1 MAIKLNQSLK
11 LGQNLVMTPQLQQA
25 IKLLQLNHLE
35 LADMITQE
43 LTDNPI
49 LEEVSDE
56 GSGDGMEGAAGED
69 TYDPEVQQQNDE
81 QSQIQAPTEDEKNLG
96 TKEDDVNWDAY
107 LEEFNDGPSTTTA
120 SMKEIPEGDMPSYE
134 NLLTKS
140 TSLEEHLLWQ
150 LGMHHFTEQETRFG
164 QLVISALNDDGYF
177 EGNLSEIAQACDIEY
192 EDAEEVLKMIQNFDP
207 IGIASRDL
215 QECLMIQAK
224 LLNPRSTLVES
235 IIQSCMNELEKHN
248 LPAIAKMLDVPIEQV
263 VEAQKI
269 IHEFEPKPG
278 KIFTESDT
286 QYIAPDIYVIK
297 VANEFVI
304 QMNDEGIPRLRISN
318 YYKNIVKKEMALK
331 SGVVAS
337 EDGGAHHQAKE
348 YVHEKLRAA
357 MWLIKSIQNR
367 QKTIHKVTEA
377 ILARQREF
385 FEKGAQFLK
394 PMVLKDIAAD
404 VGMHES
410 TISRVTTNKYMHTP
424 VGTFE
429 LKYFFNSS
437 INSSDGGD
445 SLASSAV
452 KEKIKQLIAKEDLRK
467 PFSDQQIV
475 EILQKDNIDIARR
488 TVAKYREMLNI
499 LPSSRRKRAF

>member
-1 MAIKLNQSLK
+1 MAIKLSQSLK
-11 LGQNLVMTPQLQQA
+11 MGQNLVMTPQLQQA

-35 LADMITQE
+35 LADLITQE

-49 LEEVSDE
+49 LEEASDD
-56 GSGDGMEGAAGED
+56 STPDNVDTAADGESF
-69 TYDPEVQQQNDE
+69 DPEVQQQNDE
-81 QSQIQAPTEDEKNLG
+81 QAQLQPAAEDDKNLG

-107 LEEFNDGPSTTTA
+107 LEDFNDGSSTA
-120 SMKEIPEGDMPSYE
+120 PSMKEIPDGDMPSYE
-134 NLLTKS
+134 NLLTKT
-140 TSLEEHLLWQ
+140 TSLEEHLQWQ
-150 LGMHHFTEQETRFG
+150 LNMLNFTEAEMKFG
-164 QLVISALNDDGYF
+164 QLIISALNDDGYF
-177 EGNLSEIAQACDIEY
+177 EGNLSELAEQAGIEF
-192 EDAEEVLKMIQNFDP
+192 EDGEEILKMFQNFDP
-207 IGIASRDL
+207 VGIAARDL
-215 QECLMIQAK
+215 QECLMAQAK
-224 LLNPRSTLVES
+224 LLTPRSVLVES
-235 IIQSCMNELEKHN
+235 IIQSCMHELEKHN

-269 IHEFEPKPG
+269 IHELEPKPG
-278 KIFTESDT
+278 KIFTEAET

-297 VANEFVI
+297 VGNEYVI
-304 QMNDEGIPRLRISN
+304 QMNDDGIPRLRVSS
-318 YYKNIVKKEMALK
+318 YYKNIVKKEAAANAAA
-331 SGVVAS
+331 GNT
-337 EDGGAHHQAKE
+337 EPTGAQNQAKE

-445 SLASSAV
+445 SVASSAV
-452 KEKIKQLIAKEDLRK
+452 KEKIKQLIAKEDIKK

-475 EILQKDNIDIARR
+475 EMLQKDNIDIARR

-499 LPSSRRKRAF
+499 LPSSKRKRAF

>member
-1 MAIKLNQSLK
+1 MAIQLKQSMK

-35 LADMITQE
+35 LADLITQE

-49 LEEVSDE
+49 LEEVTDDSSTDNVETAAE
-56 GSGDGMEGAAGED
+56 GE
-69 TYDPEVQQQNDE
+69 TFDPEVQQQNDE
-81 QSQIQAPTEDEKNLG
+81 QAQLAQPGEDDKNLG

-107 LEEFNDGPSTTTA
+107 LEDFSDGTSTA
-120 SMKEIPEGDMPSYE
+120 PSMKEIPDGDMPSYE

-150 LGMHHFTEQETRFG
+150 LNMLNFTDSEMKFG
-164 QLVISALNDDGYF
+164 QMIIGALNDDGYF
-177 EGNLSEIAQACDIEY
+177 EGNLSEMAEKSGIEY
-192 EDAEEVLKMIQNFDP
+192 EDAEEILKMIQNLDP
-207 IGIASRDL
+207 VGIAARDL
-215 QECLMIQAK
+215 QECLMAQAK
-224 LLNPRSTLVES
+224 LLSPRAVLVES
-235 IIQSCMNELEKHN
+235 IIQSCMPELEKHN
-248 LPAIAKMLDVPIEQV
+248 FPAIAKMLDVPLDQV
-263 VEAQKI
+263 LEAKKI

-297 VANEFVI
+297 VGNDFVI
-304 QMNDEGIPRLRISN
+304 QMNDDGIPRLRVSN
-318 YYKNIVKKEMALK
+318 YYKNIVKKEAAANAAEGSTGT
-331 SGVVAS
+331 SGAQT
-337 EDGGAHHQAKE
+337 QAKE

-452 KEKIKQLIAKEDLRK
+452 KEKIKQLIAKEDLKK

-475 EILQKDNIDIARR
+475 EMLQKDNIDIARR

-499 LPSSRRKRAF
+499 LPSSKRKRAF

>member
-1 MAIKLNQSLK
+1 MAIKLNQSLR

-43 LTDNPI
+43 LTDNPM
-49 LEEVSDE
+49 LEELGDE
-56 GSGDGMEGAAGED
+56 HSNEPLDSASGED
-69 TYDPEVQQQNDE
+69 NYDPEAQQNTEE
-81 QSQIQAPTEDEKNLG
+81 QAQLQPQTEDDKNLG
-96 TKEDDVNWDAY
+96 NKDDVSWEAY
-107 LEEFNDGPSTTTA
+107 LEEFNDGPGASP
-120 SMKEIPEGDMPSYE
+120 SMKEIPDGDMPSYE

-150 LGMHHFTEQETRFG
+150 LNMHNFTEQEMRFG
-164 QLVISALNDDGYF
+164 QMVISALNDDGYF
-177 EGNLSEIAQACDIEY
+177 EGNLSEIAEACGIEY
-192 EDAEEVLKMIQNFDP
+192 EDAEEILKMIQNFDP

-224 LLNPRSTLVES
+224 LLVPRSTLVES
-235 IIQSCMNELEKHN
+235 MIQSCMPELERHN
-248 LPAIAKMLDVPIEQV
+248 LPAIAKALDAPLEQV
-263 VEAQKI
+263 AEAQKI
-269 IHEFEPKPG
+269 IHELEPKPG

-297 VANEFVI
+297 VGTEFVI
-304 QMNDEGIPRLRISN
+304 QMNDDGIPRLRISN
-318 YYKNIVKKEMALK
+318 HYKNIMKKELALQSTNGK
-331 SGVVAS
+331 AQ
-337 EDGGAHHQAKE
+337 DGGAHDQAKE
-348 YVHEKLRAA
+348 YVQEKLRAA
-357 MWLIKSIQNR
+357 MWLIKSIQSR

-377 ILARQREF
+377 ILSRQRDF
-385 FEKGAQFLK
+385 FEKGAHFLK

-445 SLASSAV
+445 SVASSAV
-452 KEKIKQLIAKEDLRK
+452 KEKIKQLIAKEDVRK

>member
-1 MAIKLNQSLK
+1 MAIQLKQSLK

-35 LADMITQE
+35 LADLITQE

-49 LEEVSDE
+49 LEEVAEE
-56 GSGDGMEGAAGED
+56 GTPDNVENAAEGD
-69 TYDPEVQQQNDE
+69 TFDPEVQQQNDE
-81 QSQIQAPTEDEKNLG
+81 QAQLQPAAADDKDIGNK
-96 TKEDDVNWDAY
+96 DDVNWDAY
-107 LEEFNDGPSTTTA
+107 LEDFNDGSSTA
-120 SMKEIPEGDMPSYE
+120 PSMKEIPDGDMPSYE
-134 NLLTKS
+134 NLLTKT
-140 TSLEEHLLWQ
+140 TSLEEHLQWQ
-150 LGMHHFTEQETRFG
+150 LNMLNFTEAETKLG
-164 QLVISALNDDGYF
+164 QMIVSGLNDDGYF
-177 EGNLSEIAQACDIEY
+177 EGNLSEMAEATGLEF
-192 EDAEEVLKMIQNFDP
+192 EDAEEILKMIQNFDP
-207 IGIASRDL
+207 VGIGARDL
-215 QECLMIQAK
+215 QECLLCQAK
-224 LLNPRSTLVES
+224 LLVPRSTLVES
-235 IIQSCMNELEKHN
+235 ILQSCMIELEKHN
-248 LPAIAKMLDVPIEQV
+248 LPAIAKALNVPIDQV

-269 IHEFEPKPG
+269 IHELEPKPG
-278 KIFTESDT
+278 KIFTESET
-286 QYIAPDIYVIK
+286 QYIAPDIYVQK
-297 VANEFVI
+297 VGNDYVI
-304 QMNDEGIPRLRISN
+304 QMNDDGIPRLRVSN
-318 YYKNIVKKEMALK
+318 YYKNIVKKEAAANLAA
-331 SGVVAS
+331 GNTAPT
-337 EDGGAHHQAKE
+337 GAQNQAKE

-377 ILARQREF
+377 ILARQRDF
-385 FEKGAQFLK
+385 FEKGAHFLK

-452 KEKIKQLIAKEDLRK
+452 KEKIKNLIAKEDLKK

-475 EILQKDNIDIARR
+475 EMLQRDNIDIARR
-488 TVAKYREMLNI
+488 TVAKYREMLHI
-499 LPSSRRKRAF
+499 LPSSKRKRSF

>member
-1 MAIKLNQSLK
+1 MAIQLKQSLK

-35 LADMITQE
+35 LADLITQE

-49 LEEVSDE
+49 LEEVAEE
-56 GSGDGMEGAAGED
+56 GTPDNVENAAEGD
-69 TYDPEVQQQNDE
+69 TFDPEVQQQNDE
-81 QSQIQAPTEDEKNLG
+81 QAQLQPAAADDKDIGNK
-96 TKEDDVNWDAY
+96 DDVNWDAY
-107 LEEFNDGPSTTTA
+107 LEDFNDGSSTA
-120 SMKEIPEGDMPSYE
+120 PSMKEIPDGDMPSYE
-134 NLLTKS
+134 NLLTKT
-140 TSLEEHLLWQ
+140 TSLEEHLQWQ
-150 LGMHHFTEQETRFG
+150 LNMLNFTEAETKLG
-164 QLVISALNDDGYF
+164 QMIVAGLNDDGYF
-177 EGNLSEIAQACDIEY
+177 EGNLSEMAEATGLEF
-192 EDAEEVLKMIQNFDP
+192 EDAEEILKMIQNFDP
-207 IGIASRDL
+207 VGIGARDL
-215 QECLMIQAK
+215 QECLLCQAK
-224 LLNPRSTLVES
+224 LLVPRSTLVES
-235 IIQSCMNELEKHN
+235 ILQSCMIELEKHN
-248 LPAIAKMLDVPIEQV
+248 LPAIAKALNVPIDQV

-269 IHEFEPKPG
+269 IHELEPKPG
-278 KIFTESDT
+278 KIFTESET
-286 QYIAPDIYVIK
+286 QYIAPDIYVQK
-297 VANEFVI
+297 VGNDYVI
-304 QMNDEGIPRLRISN
+304 QMNDDGIPRLRVSN
-318 YYKNIVKKEMALK
+318 YYKNIVKKEAAANLAA
-331 SGVVAS
+331 GNTAPT
-337 EDGGAHHQAKE
+337 GAQNQAKE

-377 ILARQREF
+377 ILARQRDF
-385 FEKGAQFLK
+385 FEKGAHFLK

-452 KEKIKQLIAKEDLRK
+452 KEKIKNLIAKEDLKK

-475 EILQKDNIDIARR
+475 EMLQRDNIDIARR
-488 TVAKYREMLNI
+488 TVAKYREMLHI
-499 LPSSRRKRAF
+499 LPSSKRKRSF

>member
-1 MAIKLNQSLK
+1 MAIQLKQSLK

-35 LADMITQE
+35 LADLITQE

-49 LEEVSDE
+49 LEEVSEDNAPDNVETAAE
-56 GSGDGMEGAAGED
+56 GD
-69 TYDPEVQQQNDE
+69 TFDPEVQQQNDE
-81 QSQIQAPTEDEKNLG
+81 QSQIAAPTEDDKNLG
-96 TKEDDVNWDAY
+96 NKEDDVNWDAY
-107 LEEFNDGPSTTTA
+107 LEDFNDGSSTA
-120 SMKEIPEGDMPSYE
+120 PSMKEIPDGDMPSYE

-140 TSLEEHLLWQ
+140 TSLEEHLMWQ
-150 LGMHHFTEQETRFG
+150 LNMHNFTDQEIKLG
-164 QLVISALNDDGYF
+164 QLIIGALNDDGYF
-177 EGNLSEIAQACDIEY
+177 EGNLSEMAQKLDIEY
-192 EDAEEVLKMIQNFDP
+192 EDAEEILRMIQNFDP

-215 QECLMIQAK
+215 QECLMTQAK
-224 LLNPRSTLVES
+224 LLNPRTVLVES
-235 IIQSCMNELEKHN
+235 MIQSCMPELEKHN
-248 LPAIAKMLDVPIEQV
+248 LPAIAKMLDVPLEQV

-297 VANEFVI
+297 VANDFVI
-304 QMNDEGIPRLRISN
+304 QMNDEGIPRLRVSN
-318 YYKNIVKKEMALK
+318 YYKNIVKKEMA
-331 SGVVAS
+331 ANAA
-337 EDGGAHHQAKE
+337 GGEGATGAQAQAKE

-385 FEKGAQFLK
+385 FEKGTQFLK

-437 INSSDGGD
+437 ISSSDGGD

-452 KEKIKQLIAKEDLRK
+452 KEKIKQLIAKEDVKK

-499 LPSSRRKRAF
+499 LPSSKRKRAF